1 MSYLT
6 LDIVSL
12 CIMLMSVE
20 TLHGIVRAA
29 ILVPRIGKKASL
41 KLSIISGSVL
51 AFIVCYFMVPRTGL
65 TKPDE
70 LIILGFII
78 SLAMASFDILLSKIL
93 LRRSWSKIFDE
104 FNPKKGNYL
113 SLGLLMM
120 ISFPY
125 FAMKLH

>member
-6 LDIVSL
+6 LEIVSL

-20 TLHGIVRAA
+20 TLHGIARAA
-29 ILVPRIGKKASL
+29 ILVPRIGKKTAL

-65 TKPDE
+65 TKLDE
-70 LIILGFII
+70 LIILGCII
-78 SLAMASFDILLSKIL
+78 SLAMASFDILLSKTL
-93 LRRSWSKIFDE
+93 LHRSWPKIFDE

-113 SLGLLMM
+113 SLGLLLM

-125 FAMKLH
+125 FVMKLH